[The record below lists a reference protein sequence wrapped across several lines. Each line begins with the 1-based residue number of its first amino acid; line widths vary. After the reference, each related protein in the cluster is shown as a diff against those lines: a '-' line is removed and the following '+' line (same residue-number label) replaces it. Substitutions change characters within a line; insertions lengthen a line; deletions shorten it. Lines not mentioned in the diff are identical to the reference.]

1 MEQYNRNLN
10 SETENAETMLQTILT
25 ECDKRQENKCT
36 QCTDCKFGEF
46 CPHDCEKCLEYIHFP
61 KRVPQ
66 GAPKRKY
73 DCPYMADFYTCKY
86 ACKYASEIIYA
97 IRRDDEL
104 MTKEHLNVLSF
115 GCGPCTDLFAI
126 DYLKRKGEMQY
137 KTIEYRGID
146 YSEDVWRFIHRD
158 IKSFENES
166 CKIKFYYADICKL
179 MDQRYQLE
187 WKPNLIVFHYVFSDM
202 QKNTDQKRIN
212 NFINRFAQYCQL
224 LPSKTSIILNDINL
238 SNNKGGG
245 RDYFDLLGEKLKFFT
260 VRKGRFCNYN
270 STSSYCPRGYP
281 YGEESDG
288 EFSDNRILFNS
299 SMWQKYSPFES
310 CASAQMLIKKEAGG

>member
-1 MEQYNRNLN
+1 
-10 SETENAETMLQTILT
+10 
-25 ECDKRQENKCT
+25 
-36 QCTDCKFGEF
+36 
-46 CPHDCEKCLEYIHFP
+46 
-61 KRVPQ
+61 
-66 GAPKRKY
+66 
-73 DCPYMADFYTCKY
+73 
-86 ACKYASEIIYA
+86 
-97 IRRDDEL
+97 
-104 MTKEHLNVLSF
+104 
-115 GCGPCTDLFAI
+115 
-126 DYLKRKGEMQY
+126 
-137 KTIEYRGID
+137 
-146 YSEDVWRFIHRD
+146 
-158 IKSFENES
+158 
-166 CKIKFYYADICKL
+166 

-187 WKPNLIVFHYVFSDM
+187 WKPNLIVFHYIFSDM

-281 YGEESDG
+281 YGEKSDG